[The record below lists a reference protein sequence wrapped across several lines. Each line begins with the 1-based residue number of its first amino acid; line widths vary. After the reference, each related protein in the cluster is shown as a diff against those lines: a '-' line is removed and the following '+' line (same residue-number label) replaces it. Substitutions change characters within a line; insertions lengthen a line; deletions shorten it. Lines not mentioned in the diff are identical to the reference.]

1 MILLCYIS
9 VPVCRYIS
17 TYMNI
22 HMYIHRHT
30 YAHIVVVVQSPSHV
44 WLFVAPWTAAHQASL
59 SRLLSWSLPKFRF
72 IASVM
77 PSSHLILSCP
87 LLLLSSIF
95 PSIRD
100 FSNESVLHIRWP
112 KYWTVDKTLEM
123 NDQCVEAVINKT
135 TFIFGYTINRMV
147 YHVKEKTPE
156 SPLGSKKIKPVN
168 LKGG

>member
-95 PSIRD
+95 PSIRE
-100 FSNESVLHIRWP
+100 FSSESSVRLRWP
-112 KYWTVDKTLEM
+112 KYWNFSFSISPSSEYSGLISLKIDLLAVQGTFQESSPAPQF
-123 NDQCVEAVINKT
+123 NDINSLAFCLLFSWKC
-135 TFIFGYTINRMV
+135 I
-147 YHVKEKTPE
+147 P
-156 SPLGSKKIKPVN
+156 
-168 LKGG
+168 